1 MSRISLT
8 KVDACIYL
16 SYKDYSE
23 KRQLKDFYKIY
34 KKASG
39 FIVKEYQEENE
50 TVIAVTENTTSVL
63 IGFSPDKGCFIR
75 SNRND
80 INELIKNAF
89 QMLCYRYSGYSE
101 YKDPIE
107 KLEERTSNELSES
120 IKRKHEEINDD
131 EEIYEDLKELIS
143 IREIA

>member
-8 KVDACIYL
+8 KVDTCIYL

-120 IKRKHEEINDD
+120 IKRKHEEIDDD

>member
-1 MSRISLT
+1 MSKLNVS

-34 KKASG
+34 KKASR

-89 QMLCYRYSGYSE
+89 DMLCYRYSGYSE
-101 YKDPIE
+101 YKESIE
-107 KLEERTSNELSES
+107 KVEERTLNESFES
-120 IKRKHEEINDD
+120 IKKKHEEIDDD
-131 EEIYEDLKELIS
+131 EEIYEDIKELIS

>member
-23 KRQLKDFYKIY
+23 KRQLKGFYKIY

-63 IGFSPDKGCFIR
+63 IGFCPDKGCFIR
-75 SNRND
+75 SNRKD
-80 INELIKNAF
+80 FNELIKNAF

-101 YKDPIE
+101 YKEPIE
-107 KLEERTSNELSES
+107 KLEEKTSNELSES
-120 IKRKHEEINDD
+120 IKKKHEEIDDD